1 MIFALKC
8 VLIILFLFLC
18 LGTSMVISGI
28 SVFFIYLLDNKT
40 QSLIMSCVFSAI
52 SVIGWNSLD
61 VLQAELFPTNLRSVL
76 MLIIIVCMDEMG
88 VKLE

>member
-1 MIFALKC
+1 
-8 VLIILFLFLC
+8 
-18 LGTSMVISGI
+18 MVISGI

-76 MLIIIVCMDEMG
+76 MLIIIACMDKMG
-88 VKLE
+88 GKLE

>member
-1 MIFALKC
+1 ML
-8 VLIILFLFLC
+8 
-18 LGTSMVISGI
+18 ISGL

-61 VLQAELFPTNLRSVL
+61 VLQAELFPTNLRSDYCSHDTHFLSQVNS
-76 MLIIIVCMDEMG
+76 IRHRDELL
-88 VKLE
+88 KPPEC